1 MLLVSLTPRFSE
13 VVDALVR
20 RNRFSG
26 FDRLR
31 ETAEAVHGLLVVP
44 NTLLKQGC

>member
-20 RNRFSG
+20 RNRFSV

-31 ETAEAVHGLLVVP
+31 ETAEAVHELLVVP